1 MRARAVPTDFIRPP
15 TALPA
20 HRTHDPRVARIL
32 VIDSDPAGRE
42 RVITLLTELGHATM
56 GLEDMASGP
65 GPDLAIVDP
74 ADPAALAAAQ
84 ALRRERD
91 LPIVCVS
98 SAHPTEEVEALD
110 AAAFLCKPLRARL
123 LDWAIADA
131 LALEPVLVA
140 A

>member
-1 MRARAVPTDFIRPP
+1 LLPPHATD
-15 TALPA
+15 
-20 HRTHDPRVARIL
+20 DPRVARIL
-32 VIDSDPAGRE
+32 IIDADPAGPE
-42 RVITLLTELGHATM
+42 LVAQVVTELGHTVT

-65 GPDLAIVDP
+65 GPDLALVDP
-74 ADPAALAAAQ
+74 ADPAALSAALT
-84 ALRRERD
+84 LRRERD

-98 SAHPTEEVEALD
+98 STAPAAEVGALD
-110 AAAFLCKPLRARL
+110 PCAFLCKPLRARL

>member
-1 MRARAVPTDFIRPP
+1 M
-15 TALPA
+15 LPA
-20 HRTHDPRVARIL
+20 ERADDLRVARIL

-42 RVITLLTELGHATM
+42 RVITLLTELGHATT

-65 GPDLAIVDP
+65 GPDLAVVDP
-74 ADPAALAAAQ
+74 ADPAALAAAT
-84 ALRRERD
+84 ALKRERD

-98 SAHPTEEVEALD
+98 SAHPTDEVEALGPS
-110 AAAFLCKPLRARL
+110 AFLCKPLRARL

-131 LALEPVLVA
+131 LALEPVLRA